1 MRNAATDSLLEAAGQ
16 DASDGYGQTQVA
28 SGATG
33 ASGGWRAFLQELKE
47 DPGPLRLE
55 TLPAEIV
62 KLERVKAIGLPAA
75 LSEGVS
81 GLEQQRNGQSR

>member
-1 MRNAATDSLLEAAGQ
+1 M
-16 DASDGYGQTQVA
+16 
-28 SGATG
+28 
-33 ASGGWRAFLQELKE
+33 QELKE